1 MILRDCIADLQIGH
15 MILVDMGQRIVGR
28 IANICGDC
36 VLLESG
42 WIVRGRD
49 RVLLR

>member
-1 MILRDCIADLQIGH
+1 MNLRDCIAELQIGH
-15 MILVDMGQRIVGR
+15 MILVDMGRRIDGR

-42 WIVRGRD
+42 WIVRRRD
-49 RVLLR
+49 RVILR